1 MNDKFFSLPIEKQQT
16 IINAGYKVFSQNTY
30 KKSPMSEIA
39 DAAGISKALLFYYF
53 QNKKELYLFLWNT
66 CAKLTSEY
74 LVKYSCYE
82 TKDFFEMMER
92 GLQAKVQL
100 MKEYPY
106 MTAFS
111 LKAFYEKDPAV
122 CDDIQNNYQERV
134 NSQYDKITQMFS
146 TDVFVPGLD
155 IQQMYQ
161 QMCWAAEG
169 YLWEKVNQGQF
180 DPNEVEQDFH
190 RMMGFWKSVYLR
202 K

>member
-1 MNDKFFSLPIEKQQT
+1 MNDKFFSLPIEKQQI

-74 LVKYSCYE
+74 LVQYHCYE
-82 TKDFFEMMER
+82 TRDVFEMMGR

-111 LKAFYEKDPAV
+111 LKAFYEKDPDV

-146 TDVFVPGLD
+146 TDVFIPGLD

-169 YLWEKVNQGQF
+169 YLWEKVHQGQF

-190 RMMGFWKSVYLR
+190 RMMEFWKSVYLR